1 MRISVGLLVAG
12 GLLLAGCGS
21 SPAPDTSTPTTS
33 TPTTSTPMTSTT
45 AAAPTSVASAQ
56 ERAQALAAV
65 PAALTQVTA
74 AKRQAACSS
83 YTSGKDA
90 FLSAFEMRFDAKYA
104 AITPDELATVRGTL
118 DQVCGG

>member
-21 SPAPDTSTPTTS
+21 SPAPDTS